1 MIFYFFT
8 GIPCPSHTSTMP
20 AAPGGSVGGIN
31 ILWLADMRGS
41 NMAPVL
47 NSMKPCLLA
56 RICTGPGLNSIWNWP
71 SPSDSDEARTV
82 FPRIAWMVAPPTGW
96 PFTGLITVLDQA
108 AGAGAAGPRMPI
120 APGCLGSPGGPRT
133 PHTGRTWWRFRAH
146 QTDWSLPSRGTHGA
160 FDSRVARRPLLAWG
174 ACGSLR
180 RNSENS
186 VL

>member
-1 MIFYFFT
+1 MSVPHQHNAGST
-8 GIPCPSHTSTMP
+8 GRQRRRHQYP
-20 AAPGGSVGGIN
+20 
-31 ILWLADMRGS
+31 LACRHARQQHG
-41 NMAPVL
+41 ARL
-47 NSMKPCLLA
+47 ELHEALLA
-56 RICTGPGLNSIWNWP
+56 GKDLHRTRTELHLNWP

-82 FPRIAWMVAPPTGW
+82 FPRIAWMVTTPTGW

-146 QTDWSLPSRGTHGA
+146 RTDWSLPSRGTHGA